1 MRAGHAIRASADAGV
16 LAGTPFEFFRI
27 AVYRI
32 RVCHGRRNEPK
43 GLREAHYI
51 GLLSAVHAQPH
62 PQLS

>member
-1 MRAGHAIRASADAGV
+1 MRAGHAIQASADAGV

-32 RVCHGRRNEPK
+32 RVCDSRRSEPK
-43 GLREAHYI
+43 GLREAYYI
-51 GLLSAVHAQPH
+51 VLLGAVHAQPH